1 MDKYYKNDYEN
12 VILERTSVFYQYLL
26 FKNAKLII
34 ANHGASLSNIIFM
47 NKNTSVIEIISK
59 LKLYEQKED
68 LFINL
73 GKIFK
78 LKYETII
85 VENEINDV
93 DINSLHKTIKK
104 LYK

>member
-1 MDKYYKNDYEN
+1 M
-12 VILERTSVFYQYLL
+12 
-26 FKNAKLII
+26 
-34 ANHGASLSNIIFM
+34 
-47 NKNTSVIEIISK
+47 
-59 LKLYEQKED
+59 EQKED